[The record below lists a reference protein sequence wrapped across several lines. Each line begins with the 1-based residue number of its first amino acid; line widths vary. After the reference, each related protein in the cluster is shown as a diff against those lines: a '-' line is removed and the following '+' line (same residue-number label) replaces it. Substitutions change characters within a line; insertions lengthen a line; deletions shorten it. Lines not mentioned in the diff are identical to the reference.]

1 MVHSIT
7 FVKGE
12 VIPRYDKADG
22 RVHFTDKVNG
32 EYPNERRTDVD
43 WGLVPSNASF
53 VQAPEPKEYIL
64 EVDGIDN
71 DGIDYSDAVTGRTL
85 YKSRQ
90 GEWKFYRQ
98 ALRNWSVGLPEIV
111 NWLQGKKVS
120 IITDDDPSYY
130 YVGRITVS
138 LESNEYWATVTM
150 KYKLEAYKKY
160 VYPSYQLDIE
170 GPDPV
175 TLTPFDKK
183 IYPVVW
189 DLIDFE
195 DAHDESAV
203 CRQVDYIRSDPEI
216 VTGGY
221 NIIKLLTA
229 NGMSFEY
236 LTTLDLNVAYDRGT
250 VSENVQWVR
259 HPSVSALTI
268 DKRNRTVSITVD
280 GSVYPVVAAKLDSS
294 DYYARGGAVANY
306 MFKNNTFNEELVG
319 GWYIIVYRP
328 DAPHVG
334 VQNAA
339 LVKMSANA
347 KARFV
352 KNRNIVRFYYSDDLV
367 TTGTV
372 YSIRRLSIFDVFE
385 WSINSSN
392 NAVSSIIS
400 ETGVSV
406 GYANGASIE
415 YVTETNAS
423 YVIYTDV
430 TQYVFNFNIYDVM
443 LFGTAYNEFVA
454 KGGSGVREVIS
465 VSKQKLFV
473 PDNEKPVVPTAYVN
487 VDGNYDDPDL
497 ITNWSFSMINTR
509 TGERFV
515 SNKLNK
521 YEAYQLRPGTYS
533 IELMK
538 STNPG
543 ILLEW
548 RKEKL

>member
-12 VIPRYDKADG
+12 VIPRYDETDG

-120 IITDDDPSYY
+120 VITDDDPSYY

-160 VYPSYQLDIE
+160 VYPSYQLDVKNE
-170 GPDPV
+170 T

-203 CRQVDYIRSDPEI
+203 CRQVDYIKTDPEI

-259 HPSVSALTI
+259 HPSVNALAI
-268 DKRNRTVSITVD
+268 DKRNRTVSITMD
-280 GSVYPVVAAKLDSS
+280 GHVYPVVAAKLDSS
-294 DYYARGGAVANY
+294 DYYARGNDVARY
-306 MFKNNTFNEELVG
+306 MFRKNTFNEALLG

-328 DAPHVG
+328 QTPSIGPQKV
-334 VQNAA
+334 A
-339 LVKMSANA
+339 LVSMNSNA
-347 KARFV
+347 GGRFTLYGDKV
-352 KNRNIVRFYYSDDLV
+352 LFYFTDGLSV
-367 TTGTV
+367 GIV
-372 YSIRRLSIFDVFE
+372 YSIRRLSIFDVLVWE
-385 WSINSSN
+385 LNDDN
-392 NAVSSIIS
+392 NAVASIES
-400 ETGVSV
+400 ETGVTV
-406 GYANGASIE
+406 GYIDGASID
-415 YVTETNAS
+415 YVLEKLSTYT
-423 YVIYTDV
+423 IYTGV
-430 TQYVFNFNIYDVM
+430 STAVFEFNN
-443 LFGTAYNEFVA
+443 YNTMSLADNYGEFTA
-454 KGGSGVREVIS
+454 KGGSRAGAREVVS

-473 PDNEKPVVPTAYVN
+473 PDSEKPVVPTAYVN
-487 VDGNYDDPDL
+487 VDGDYSDPDL
-497 ITNWSFSMINTR
+497 MTDGSFSMINTR
-509 TGERFV
+509 TRERFV

-521 YEAYQLRPGTYS
+521 YEAYQLHPGTYS